1 MIALL
6 AVLFPQQ
13 QQQALP
19 DPDVTCVDIVTFDIQ
34 NSEIDRAIV
43 VEGSILN
50 RTPWPLTNVS
60 VDVTILGDNKFPL
73 GSMPRQNI
81 ATIGP
86 RKGALL
92 SLKGV
97 TVPGATR
104 FSHRMTIRY
113 QMEGQDR
120 SQTYENLVLKSTKV
134 YVDPDAGPKAG
145 VMGMII
151 IPGGYKTVN
160 KQQVAQGDTLFLRVR
175 VDGIDEKTLAGA
187 TVSVTIAQ
195 DGKKQGTI
203 SRTIDSAAVKTDFSK
218 LPGNDADP
226 KFMCYEGRFK
236 DLVVGL
242 RRVENAGKMGKV
254 TLDVRFSH
262 KGSTW
267 SWTDLESPHLEA
279 LRPADKK

>member
-6 AVLFPQQ
+6 AVLFL
-13 QQQALP
+13 QQALP

-34 NSEIDRAIV
+34 NSELDRAIV

-50 RTPWPLTNVS
+50 RTPWQLTNVS
-60 VDVTILGDNKFPL
+60 VTVVVLGDNKFPL
-73 GSMPRQNI
+73 GTMPTQNI

-86 RKGALL
+86 RKGSLL

-113 QMEGQDR
+113 QMEGQER

-175 VDGIDEKTLAGA
+175 VDSIDEKTLPGA

-203 SRTIDSAAVKTDFSK
+203 TRTIDSAAVKTDFSK

-226 KFMCYEGRFK
+226 KFMCFEGRFK

-242 RRVENAGKMGKV
+242 RRVDNAGKMGKV
-254 TLDVRFSH
+254 TIDVRFSH
-262 KGSTW
+262 KGNTW

-279 LRPADKK
+279 LRPPDKK

>member
-1 MIALL
+1 MIAFA
-6 AVLFPQQ
+6 AVLLLQ

-50 RTPWPLTNVS
+50 RTPWQLTNVS
-60 VDVTILGDNKFPL
+60 VDVVILGDNKYPL

-97 TVPGATR
+97 TVPLATR
-104 FSHRMTIRY
+104 FSHRMTIRF
-113 QMEGQDR
+113 QMDGQER
-120 SQTYENLVLKSTKV
+120 SQVYENLVLKSTKV

-160 KQQVAQGDTLFLRVR
+160 KQQVPTGDTLFLRVR
-175 VDGIDEKTLAGA
+175 VDSIDEKTLPGA
-187 TVSVTIAQ
+187 QVSVTIAQ

-203 SRTIDSAAVKTDFSK
+203 TRSIDAAAVKTDFSK

-254 TLDVRFSH
+254 TLDVRFSY

-267 SWTDLESPHLEA
+267 SWTDLEPPHLEA
-279 LRPADKK
+279 LRPPDKK

>member
-6 AVLFPQQ
+6 AVLLLQQ
-13 QQQALP
+13 QPALP

-34 NSEIDRAIV
+34 NSELDRAIV
-43 VEGSILN
+43 VDGSILN
-50 RTPWPLTNVS
+50 RTPWQLTNVS
-60 VDVTILGDNKFPL
+60 VTVVILGDNKFPL
-73 GSMPRQNI
+73 GTMPTQKI
-81 ATIGP
+81 ATIAP
-86 RKGALL
+86 RKGAQI
-92 SLKGV
+92 SMKGV
-97 TVPGATR
+97 SVPLATR
-104 FSHRMTIRY
+104 FFHRMTISFT
-113 QMEGQDR
+113 MEGQDR
-120 SQTYENLVLKSTKV
+120 SQVYEQLVLKSTKV
-134 YVDPDAGPKAG
+134 YVDPDPGPKAG
-145 VMGMII
+145 VMGTII

-160 KQQVAQGDTLFLRVR
+160 KQQVASGDTLFIRVR

-187 TVSVTIAQ
+187 QVSVTPSF

-203 SRTIDSAAVKTDFSK
+203 TRTIDAAAVKTDFNK

-236 DLVVGL
+236 DLVIGL
-242 RRVENAGKMGKV
+242 RRVENMAKMGKM

-279 LRPADKK
+279 LRPPDKK

>member
-6 AVLFPQQ
+6 AVLFLQQ
-13 QQQALP
+13 PLP

-34 NSEIDRAIV
+34 NSDLDRAIV
-43 VEGSILN
+43 VDGSILN

-60 VDVTILGDNKFPL
+60 IDVTILGDNKFPL

-81 ATIGP
+81 ATIAP
-86 RKGALL
+86 RKGAQI

-97 TVPGATR
+97 SVPLATR
-104 FSHRMTIRY
+104 FSHRMSIRY
-113 QMEGQDR
+113 TMEGQER

-134 YVDPDAGPKAG
+134 YVDPDPGPKAG
-145 VMGMII
+145 VMGLIT

-160 KQQVAQGDTLFLRVR
+160 KQQVYSGDTLFLRVR

-187 TVSVTIAQ
+187 QVSVTIAQ

-203 SRTIDSAAVKTDFSK
+203 TRTIDSAAVKTDFSK

-242 RRVENAGKMGKV
+242 RRVENVAKMGKV

-267 SWTDLESPHLEA
+267 SWTDLEAPHLDA
-279 LRPADKK
+279 LRPPDKK

>member
-6 AVLFPQQ
+6 AALFLQQ
-13 QQQALP
+13 PLP
-19 DPDVTCVDIVTFDIQ
+19 DADVTCVDIVTFDIQ

-43 VEGSILN
+43 VDGSIIN
-50 RTPWPLTNVS
+50 RTPWQLTNVS
-60 VDVTILGDNKFPL
+60 VTVVILGDNKFPL
-73 GSMPRQNI
+73 GTMPTQNI
-81 ATIGP
+81 AAIGP
-86 RKGALL
+86 RKGALI

-97 TVPGATR
+97 TLPLATK
-104 FSHRMTIRY
+104 FFHRMTIRY
-113 QMEGQDR
+113 QMEGQER

-134 YVDPDAGPKAG
+134 YVDPDPGPKAG

-160 KQQVAQGDTLFLRVR
+160 KQQVPSGDTLFLRVR
-175 VDGIDEKTLAGA
+175 IDNIDEKAVAGSQ
-187 TVSVTIAQ
+187 VSVTIAQ

-203 SRTIDSAAVKTDFSK
+203 TRSIDGAAMKTDFSK

-236 DLVVGL
+236 DIVVGL

-262 KGSTW
+262 KGNTW
-267 SWTDLESPHLEA
+267 SWTDLEAPHLEA
-279 LRPADKK
+279 LRPPDKK

>member
-6 AVLFPQQ
+6 AVLLLQDAP
-13 QQQALP
+13 AIP

-34 NSEIDRAIV
+34 NSETARAITV
-43 VEGSILN
+43 DGSILN

-60 VDVTILGDNKFPL
+60 IDIVILGDNKFPL
-73 GSMPRQNI
+73 GSMPRQSI
-81 ATIGP
+81 ATIAP
-86 RKGALL
+86 RKGALI
-92 SLKGV
+92 SVKGV
-97 TVPGATR
+97 TVPLATR

-113 QMEGQDR
+113 EIDSKERLQV
-120 SQTYENLVLKSTKV
+120 YENLVLKSSKV

-145 VMGMII
+145 VMGMFT

-160 KQQVAQGDTLFLRVR
+160 KQQVASGDTLFLRVR
-175 VDGIDEKTLAGA
+175 VDNIDEKALAGS

-195 DGKKQGTI
+195 DGRKQSAITR
-203 SRTIDSAAVKTDFSK
+203 SIDANAVKTDFSK

-242 RRVENAGKMGKV
+242 RRVDNAGKMGKV
-254 TLDVRFSH
+254 TLDVKFTH
-262 KGSTW
+262 KGQTWTW
-267 SWTDLESPHLEA
+267 SDLDSPHLEA